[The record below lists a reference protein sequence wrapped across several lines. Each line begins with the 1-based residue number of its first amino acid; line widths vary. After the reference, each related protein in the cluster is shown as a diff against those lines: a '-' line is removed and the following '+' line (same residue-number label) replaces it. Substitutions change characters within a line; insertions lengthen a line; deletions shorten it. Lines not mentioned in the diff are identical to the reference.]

1 MSMQGRLQ
9 DVSVPDL
16 VELARQMGE
25 EVGVFIKTAE
35 GEWALYVRR
44 GRVVHAQGP
53 GVSGEEAVHRML
65 TLRTGTFRMEPGET
79 PPVISIDKPW
89 NALLLEALQHLDEEP
104 EADIQK
110 SIPSIEEKEE
120 QVMTRPRKTREIIA
134 EILDEL
140 LETST
145 DIVGAAVVG
154 IEGLIY
160 SARFPLKDMD
170 ENLIAA
176 VAAAIYGLS
185 RRNIQQLR
193 QGEFVQAL
201 IEGSEGYTLVRSINP
216 KVIFVAL
223 LPKEVNLGMAFAEAR
238 TVSARL
244 AEILQGLQ

>member
-1 MSMQGRLQ
+1 MSMTGSLQ
-9 DVSVPDL
+9 EVSVPD
-16 VELARQMGE
+16 VIDLARQMGE
-25 EVGVFIKTAE
+25 EVGVFIETPH
-35 GEWALYVRR
+35 GIWALYVRQ
-44 GRVVHAQGP
+44 GRVVHAEGP
-53 GVSGEEAVHRML
+53 DVSGEEAVHRVL
-65 TLRTGTFRMEPGET
+65 SLRTGTFRIET
-79 PPVISIDKPW
+79 GRQPPATTIQKPW
-89 NALLLEALQHLDEEP
+89 NTLLLEALRHLDETSEY
-104 EADIQK
+104 AVQA
-110 SIPSIEEKEE
+110 IPSTEEKEE
-120 QVMTRPRKTREIIA
+120 WIMARPRKTREIIA

-201 IEGSEGYTLVRSINP
+201 IEGTEGYTLVRSINP

-244 AEILQGLQ
+244 AEVLQGLQ